1 MVVGFGQFALHLSL
15 PQLQVAILATKGPI
29 LFLQATEL
37 LLQLLTCSE
46 QVTKIILRKN
56 RYHKKSDDVCV

>member
-1 MVVGFGQFALHLSL
+1 MVIGFGQFALHLSV
-15 PQLQVAILATKGPI
+15 PQLQVAILASKGPI

-46 QVTKIILRKN
+46 
-56 RYHKKSDDVCV
+56 